1 MSTNREERQM
11 SYVMVTL
18 VLATL
23 FGLDAYEVALAVFI
37 AAS

>member
-1 MSTNREERQM
+1 M

-23 FGLDAYEVALAVFI
+23 FGLDAYEVALAIFTAGLLI
-37 AAS
+37 HLSR